1 MLFGWADQIGEASMA
16 IGIIVLAAVFGLGDG
31 DPIKRVHKVPMC
43 RVTCVV
49 ESTLEAPLGTVTCTE
64 QTEDVWN
71 DFIEREVAKDPHNY
85 CGACGT
91 PVDCE
96 KVRYR

>member
-1 MLFGWADQIGEASMA
+1 MMFAWTEQLGEMLMA
-16 IGIIVLAAVFGLGDG
+16 AGIITLAAVFGLGDG
-31 DPIKRVHKVPMC
+31 DPIKRIHKVPMC
-43 RVTCVV
+43 RVTCTVQL
-49 ESTLEAPLGTVTCTE
+49 STVTCDE
-64 QTEDVWN
+64 KTEDVWN

-91 PVDCE
+91 PIDCE